1 MSAAIPPPAPLR
13 TVLKAAEEKLAAA
26 GCASPRLD
34 VRLLAEEALGWSR
47 TTLLLEGDRP
57 VPAEAQAALAALVD
71 RRAAREPVSRI
82 LGKRE
87 FWSLEF
93 RLAPDTLDPRPD
105 TETLV
110 ETALRHLPDGQRPRR
125 LLDLGTGSG
134 CILLALL
141 SELPGAWGLG
151 VDIAPGAARAAAANA
166 RDLGFANRSAFL
178 VGSWTDALA
187 DGASGGAASTPSC
200 PTRPTSRR
208 LISPA
213 WSRKCGPSTP
223 GAPWM
228 AAPTVWTRTATWPRS
243 PADCWCPAGCWRWSM
258 APARGRTWRPC
269 SPPRAWRSWSGSTTW
284 PGMTAWSPPVP
295 RPAPPPPPKGRKN
308 TDGPDRLRRE
318 RRGASPKKMLD

>member
-1 MSAAIPPPAPLR
+1 MSAAILPPLPLR
-13 TVLKAAEEKLAAA
+13 TVLKAAEARLAAA

-47 TTLLLEGDRP
+47 TVLLLEGDRP
-57 VPAEAQAALAALVD
+57 VPAEAQAALAAFVE

-110 ETALRHLPDGQRPRR
+110 ETALRHLPDGGRPRR

-166 RDLGFANRSAFL
+166 RHLGFAGRSAFL

-187 DGASGGAASTPSC
+187 DGAPGGRFDAIVSNPPYIPAADIAGLEPEVRTFDPLRALDGGADGLAPYRHLAKVAGGLLIPGGLLAVEHGAGQGADVAALFTAGGLEVLERVDDLAGHDRVVAARTP
-200 PTRPTSRR
+200 PG
-208 LISPA
+208 SPA
-213 WSRKCGPSTP
+213 SS
-223 GAPWM
+223 
-228 AAPTVWTRTATWPRS
+228 
-243 PADCWCPAGCWRWSM
+243 
-258 APARGRTWRPC
+258 
-269 SPPRAWRSWSGSTTW
+269 
-284 PGMTAWSPPVP
+284 
-295 RPAPPPPPKGRKN
+295 
-308 TDGPDRLRRE
+308 
-318 RRGASPKKMLD
+318 

>member
-1 MSAAIPPPAPLR
+1 MSGPLLLR
-13 TVLKAAEEKLAAA
+13 DVLKTAEERLAAA

-47 TTLLLEGDRP
+47 TALLLDGDRP
-57 VPAEAQAALAALVD
+57 VSAEAQAALATLVD

-166 RDLGFANRSAFL
+166 KALGFASRSAFL
-178 VGSWTDALA
+178 VGSWTDALGAGARFDAIVSNPPYIPAADIAGLEPEVRTFDPMRALDGGA
-187 DGASGGAASTPSC
+187 DGLDPYRHLAAVAGDLLLPSGLLAVEHGAGQGADVAALFAAAGLEVLE
-200 PTRPTSRR
+200 RVDDLAGHDRVVAARR
-208 LISPA
+208 L
-213 WSRKCGPSTP
+213 G
-223 GAPWM
+223 
-228 AAPTVWTRTATWPRS
+228 
-243 PADCWCPAGCWRWSM
+243 
-258 APARGRTWRPC
+258 
-269 SPPRAWRSWSGSTTW
+269 
-284 PGMTAWSPPVP
+284 
-295 RPAPPPPPKGRKN
+295 
-308 TDGPDRLRRE
+308 
-318 RRGASPKKMLD
+318 

>member
-1 MSAAIPPPAPLR
+1 MGAPLPLR
-13 TVLKAAEEKLAAA
+13 EVLKAAEERLAAA

-47 TTLLLEGDRP
+47 TALLLDGDRP
-57 VPAEAQAALAALVD
+57 VPVEAQAALATLVD

-151 VDIAPGAARAAAANA
+151 VDIAPGAAQAAAANA
-166 RDLGFANRSAFL
+166 KALGFASRSAFL
-178 VGSWTDALA
+178 VGSWTDALGGGVPFDAIVSNPPYIPAADIADLEPEVRTFDPMRALDGGA
-187 DGASGGAASTPSC
+187 DGLDPYRHLAAVAAGLLVPGGLLAVEHGAGQGADVAALFTAAGLEVLEQVDDLAGHD
-200 PTRPTSRR
+200 RVVAARR
-208 LISPA
+208 
-213 WSRKCGPSTP
+213 RC
-223 GAPWM
+223 
-228 AAPTVWTRTATWPRS
+228 
-243 PADCWCPAGCWRWSM
+243 
-258 APARGRTWRPC
+258 
-269 SPPRAWRSWSGSTTW
+269 
-284 PGMTAWSPPVP
+284 
-295 RPAPPPPPKGRKN
+295 
-308 TDGPDRLRRE
+308 
-318 RRGASPKKMLD
+318 